1 MVQCDLNEI
10 QRDIQKAAREFAE
23 KEFDPDLALDLDREG
38 TFPGSIY
45 EKACRLGFVGIDY
58 PETVGGQSL
67 GLFENVLVT
76 EEFCRKDSGIGISI
90 SMADMASGLILRHGN
105 EEQKKRF
112 IAPVTQGKATNS
124 VAIADGFNVRTQAR
138 AEGSGYV
145 VNGRKSFVL
154 NGPKESIIVLLCEI
168 PADSNPEVSGA
179 VMLIVRKDQEG
190 ITLSQRKRM
199 MGVRMSSFHELSFD
213 QVRVPGELRIG
224 EEGRAMVYLAPYLME
239 QRIKTAAQVLGV
251 AQGAFDQAAKHA
263 REREQFGRK
272 IGRFQGIQFMLAE
285 MLTQIEAVRSLVY
298 RAARSC
304 DAASAETERLSS
316 MARLFSADVA
326 VRTTLDS
333 IQIHGG
339 VGLMKEYSIERMFR
353 DVKTVQNL
361 GETGLALKAL
371 IGKTLFP

>member
-1 MVQCDLNEI
+1 VQFDLNDI

-23 KEFDPDLALDLDREG
+23 KEFDPDLALTLDREG
-38 TFPGSIY
+38 TFPGTIY
-45 EKACRLGFVGIDY
+45 ERACRLGFVGIDY
-58 PETVGGQSL
+58 PEAYGGQSL

-76 EEFCRKDSGIGISI
+76 EEFCRRDSGIGISI
-90 SMADMASGLILRHGN
+90 GMADRASGLILRHGN

-124 VAIADGFNVRTQAR
+124 VAVADSFNVRTQAR

-145 VNGRKSFVL
+145 VNGKKSFVL
-154 NGPKESIIVLLCEI
+154 TGPGESIIVLLCEI
-168 PADSNPEVSGA
+168 PADPNPEVSGA

-190 ITLSQRKRM
+190 ITLSERKRM
-199 MGVRMSSFHELSFD
+199 MGARMSSFHELSFD
-213 QVRVPGELRIG
+213 QVRVPGDLRIG
-224 EEGRAMVYLAPYLME
+224 EVGRAMESLAPYLVE
-239 QRIKTAAQVLGV
+239 ERIKTAAQTLGV
-251 AQGAFDQAAKHA
+251 AQGAFDQAVKHA

-272 IGRFQGIQFMLAE
+272 IGQFQGIQFMLSQ
-285 MLTQIEAVRSLVY
+285 MFTQIEAARSLVY

-304 DAASAETERLSS
+304 DAASPERESLSS

-326 VRTTLDS
+326 VRTALDS

-353 DVKTVQNL
+353 DVKTIQNL
-361 GETGLALKAL
+361 GETGLVQKAV
-371 IGKTLFP
+371 IGKTLIP